1 MNPLRT
7 LIEYGQSVWLD
18 YIRRGLVTSGELKR
32 MVEEHVLKGVTS
44 NPSIFEKATTAS
56 TDYTDILKVLKR
68 RQSAGEITL
77 RSSPI
82 SR

>member
-1 MNPLRT
+1 LNPLRT
-7 LIEYGQSVWLD
+7 LIEHGQSFWLD

-32 MVEEHVLKGVTS
+32 MVEDYVLKGVTS

-56 TDYTDILKVLKR
+56 TDDTDNLKVLKR
-68 RQSAGEITL
+68 RLSACEITL